1 MRFSNE
7 LKSGVVIVVAII
19 IGAIFFGK
27 TVTIHHDTIDLK
39 TYFGYGGDLK
49 KDALVK
55 FAGIEVGR
63 LKEIKFTYDPETRV
77 ECVLELDGKAKVRT
91 DSIAFI
97 GTAGFVGDAY
107 IGITPGTTDEFLS
120 SGDTILSEEPMQM
133 RLLMKKANDIASNL
147 DKTLF
152 EIRTLVTDN
161 RQNLDDIILNIG
173 SITENFKEFSEDL
186 KEHPWKLMFKG
197 E

>member
-7 LKSGVVIVVAII
+7 LKSGIVIVAAVIV
-19 IGAIFFGK
+19 GFIFFGK
-27 TVTIHHDTIDLK
+27 TVTVRTDTIDLK
-39 TYFGYGGDLK
+39 TYFGYAGDLQ

-63 LKEIKFTYDPETRV
+63 VKEISFTYEPETRV
-77 ECVLELDGKAKVRT
+77 ECLLEIDAKAKVRT
-91 DSIAFI
+91 DSLAYI

-107 IGITPGTTDEFLS
+107 IGVTAGTTEEFLS
-120 SGDTILSEEPMQM
+120 SGDTLLSEDPMQM
-133 RLLMKKANDIASNL
+133 RLLMKKADDIASNL
-147 DKTLF
+147 DSTLL
-152 EIRTLVTDN
+152 EIKSLVKDN
-161 RQNLDDIILNIG
+161 RQNFDDIILNIEY
-173 SITENFKEFSEDL
+173 ITENFKEFSQDL